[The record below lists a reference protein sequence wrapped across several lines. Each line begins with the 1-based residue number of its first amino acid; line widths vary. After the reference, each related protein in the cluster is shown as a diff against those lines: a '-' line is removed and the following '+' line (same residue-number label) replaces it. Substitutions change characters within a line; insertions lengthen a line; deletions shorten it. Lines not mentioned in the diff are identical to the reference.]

1 MFVVQEGQKWKGCG
15 FCPFFVRVEVMQTV
29 AMTVG
34 VVVRTAMN
42 REKCERERA
51 YSGYVYIWA
60 SPPLLYCAVLSP
72 LSALISPALPFSPL
86 LSILMGY
93 QHVLASPIVEAN

>member
-1 MFVVQEGQKWKGCG
+1 
-15 FCPFFVRVEVMQTV
+15 MQTV

-60 SPPLLYCAVLSP
+60 SPPLLYYAVLSP
-72 LSALISPALPFSPL
+72 LSAPPLISPALPGCPL
-86 LSILMGY
+86 LYILMGY
-93 QHVLASPIVEAN
+93 LHVLASPIVKAIYQSNSGCYPSLLIK